1 MIVTEA
7 GRIFLRGGKTRIH
20 SELVFKKHLLYSFIL
35 EEMGGA
41 EDDDD

>member
-1 MIVTEA
+1 MIVTGA
-7 GRIFLRGGKTRIH
+7 GRIFLRGGQTRIH
-20 SELVFKKHLLYSFIL
+20 SELVFKTHLLYSLIL